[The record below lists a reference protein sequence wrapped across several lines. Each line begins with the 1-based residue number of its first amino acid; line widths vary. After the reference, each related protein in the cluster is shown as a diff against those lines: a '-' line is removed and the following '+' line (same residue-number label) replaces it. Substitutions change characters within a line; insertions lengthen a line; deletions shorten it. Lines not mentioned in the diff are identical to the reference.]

1 MAPKEQEKTHSAR
14 AWRKQVA
21 PRVLVVDGDGHVLET
36 EETFEKY
43 IEPEFKAQCP
53 RLVKPYANSDTFF
66 LIDGV
71 FIPDSLWPLGG
82 TYPLGYG
89 ALAFRYAG
97 RGDEALHEPGQV
109 DVAGLSLNTRLRDME
124 IEGRDIDV
132 LFPSILL
139 GGSGSNQYRNL
150 PLVSAVCRA
159 YNSWLADYCRV
170 APERLKRVAVTCLH
184 DIEAAVREVNRCV
197 TQLGCVAAMIAPA
210 NPGDKTLDDPYFYP
224 FYEECQRLDIPIC
237 LHISLQRH
245 PDNLQRIVH
254 RDFSLTFALVSMPH
268 MIGLGQLI
276 FGGVLDR
283 FPKLR
288 WALLESGVGWIPYFI
303 ERFDEKYKPML
314 ELFGQEG
321 KTLEKLPSEYARS
334 EQLFFS
340 CDPDEAALP
349 LAVEFLGEERIIYA
363 SDYPHHDA
371 KFPHSVQMIW
381 EHPKLSESAKKKI
394 LGVNATHLYKLSA
407 QEVSLQ
413 ARA

>member
-1 MAPKEQEKTHSAR
+1 MAPKEQEKIHSAR

-21 PRVLVVDGDGHVLET
+21 PGVLVVDGDGHVLET

-53 RLVKPYANSDTFF
+53 RLVKPYANSDIFF

-71 FIPDSLWPLGG
+71 FIPDSLWPLRG

-109 DVAGLSLNTRLRDME
+109 DVAGLSINTRLRDME

-139 GGSGSNQYRNL
+139 GDSGSNQYRNL
-150 PLVSAVCRA
+150 PLVSAVCCA
-159 YNSWLADYCRV
+159 YNSWLVDYCRV

-237 LHISLQRH
+237 LHISLQWH
-245 PDNLQRIVH
+245 SDNLQRIVH
-254 RDFSLTFALVSMPH
+254 RGGFPISSSGLMKNTSRCWNSLVRKERLWRSCRASTHAASSSSSRATQMK
-268 MIGLGQLI
+268 Q
-276 FGGVLDR
+276 R
-283 FPKLR
+283 C
-288 WALLESGVGWIPYFI
+288 LLQSNS
-303 ERFDEKYKPML
+303 L
-314 ELFGQEG
+314 
-321 KTLEKLPSEYARS
+321 ARS
-334 EQLFFS
+334 
-340 CDPDEAALP
+340 
-349 LAVEFLGEERIIYA
+349 G
-363 SDYPHHDA
+363 
-371 KFPHSVQMIW
+371 
-381 EHPKLSESAKKKI
+381 LSTLLTIPITMQNSRTRC
-394 LGVNATHLYKLSA
+394 G
-407 QEVSLQ
+407 
-413 ARA
+413 

>member
-1 MAPKEQEKTHSAR
+1 MAAREQERTRSAQ
-14 AWRKQVA
+14 AWHKQVA
-21 PRVLVVDGDGHVLET
+21 PGVLVVDGDGHVLET

-43 IEPEFKAQCP
+43 IDPQFKAQCP

-71 FIPDSLWPLGG
+71 FIPDALWLLRG

-97 RGDEALHEPGQV
+97 RGEEASHEPGQV
-109 DVAGLSLNTRLRDME
+109 DVAGLDINTRLRDME

-139 GGSGSNQYRNL
+139 GGSGSNQYRNY
-150 PLVSAVCRA
+150 PLISAVCRA
-159 YNSWLADYCRV
+159 YNNWLADYCRA
-170 APERLKRVAVTCLH
+170 APERLKRVAVTFLH

-197 TQLGCVAAMIAPA
+197 TELGCVAAMIAPA
-210 NPGDKTLDDPYFYP
+210 NPSDKTLDDPYFYP
-224 FYEECQRLDIPIC
+224 FFEECQRLDIPIC
-237 LHISLQRH
+237 VHISLQRH

-254 RDFSLTFALVSMPH
+254 RDFSLTFALVSVPH
-268 MIGLGQLI
+268 MIALGQLI

-288 WALLESGVGWIPYFI
+288 WAFLESGVGWVPYFI
-303 ERFDEKYKPML
+303 ERFDEKYRPML
-314 ELFGQEG
+314 ELFGKEG
-321 KTLEKLPSEYARS
+321 RTLEKLPSEYARS

-349 LAVEFLGEERIIYA
+349 FAVEFLGEDRVIYA

-371 KFPHSVQMIW
+371 KFPNSVRMIW

-394 LGVNATHLYKLSA
+394 LGANAARLYKLPV
-407 QEVSLQ
+407 QLNQ
-413 ARA
+413 

>member
-1 MAPKEQEKTHSAR
+1 MATR
-14 AWRKQVA
+14 AQQRTYSLQTASKQVA
-21 PRVLVVDGDGHVLET
+21 PGVLVVDGDGHVLET
-36 EETFEKY
+36 EETFAKY

-53 RLVKPYANSDTFF
+53 RLVRPYADADTFF

-71 FIPDSLWPLGG
+71 LIPDSLWLFRG

-97 RGDEALHEPGQV
+97 RGEKDSHEPGQV
-109 DVAGLSLNTRLRDME
+109 DAAGLSINRRLRDMAV
-124 IEGRDIDV
+124 EGRDIDV

-159 YNSWLADYCRV
+159 YNNWLADYCSV
-170 APERLKRVAVTCLH
+170 ASERLKRVAVTCLH
-184 DIEAAVREVNRCV
+184 DIEAATREVNRCV
-197 TQLGCVAAMIAPA
+197 TELGCVAAMIAPA
-210 NPGDKTLDDPYFYP
+210 NPNEKTLDDPYFYP
-224 FYEECQRLDIPIC
+224 LYEECQRLDIPIC

-254 RDFSLTFALVSMPH
+254 RDFSLTFALVSLPH
-268 MIGLGQLI
+268 IIALGQLI

-288 WALLESGVGWIPYFI
+288 WALLEAGVGWVPYFI
-303 ERFDEKYKPML
+303 ERFDDKYKPML
-314 ELFGQEG
+314 EIFGEKG

-349 LAVEFLGEERIIYA
+349 LAVEVLGEERIIYA

-371 KFPHSVQMIW
+371 KFPNSVRIIW
-381 EHPKLSESAKKKI
+381 EHPKLSESAKQKI
-394 LGVNATHLYKLSA
+394 LGENALRLYKLP
-407 QEVSLQ
+407 V
-413 ARA
+413 